1 MKLLLIILAALSGL
15 TACSDRKPEDPETD
29 LLAPQRE
36 ALERAEGVEQAL
48 DEAAER
54 QRRLIEEQGG

>member
-1 MKLLLIILAALSGL
+1 MLVVVVLLP
-15 TACSDRKPEDPETD
+15 ACGGSDSEPAD

-54 QRRLIEEQGG
+54 QRRRIDEQGG